1 MTVPAPVPDFD
12 TVNPNC
18 FTLKLATTD
27 LAESMVTTQFPVPEQ
42 PPDQPVKLEFASGP
56 AVRVTCVPG
65 RYGSLQ
71 SLPQS
76 IPAGLLVTAP
86 LPVPVLLTERTAPKV
101 AVTVLA
107 ESIVTTQTPVPLHAP
122 PHPMK
127 VKPLSAAAVRVT

>member
-1 MTVPAPVPDFD
+1 MQPSGAPRIFTVD
-12 TVNPNC
+12 
-18 FTLKLATTD
+18 LKNALGSVYAG
-27 LAESMVTTQFPVPEQ
+27 LCA
-42 PPDQPVKLEFASGP
+42 
-56 AVRVTCVPG
+56 R